1 MVHSPEWTT
10 GAQLFLAFDP
20 VSPLSSGASGP
31 LDKVDHWLIPFPGFC
46 PSFCLFLQEL
56 VVHSK
61 EWTTSSRFF
70 LAFGLIPALF
80 QEARGLS

>member
-1 MVHSPEWTT
+1 MVFGFVAFT
-10 GAQLFLAFDP
+10 GLLTGCCLVPGSQWSTP
-20 VSPLSSGASGP
+20 NSGP
-31 LDKVDHWLIPFPGFC
+31 LAHGFSGLLTQL
-46 PSFCLFLQEL
+46 PHFSEEL

-80 QEARGLS
+80 QEARGLGLS